1 MLDYLLQY
9 ALFLAETLTIVA
21 AVAALV
27 ILVAVLAAR
36 RRAGAGSET
45 ARGARPRAR
54 YREMKH
60 VLESGLLR
68 GKERKAAAKARKREA
83 RARAKGSRPDRP
95 RVFVLDF
102 KGDIRASAVSSL
114 REEVTAVLAHARP
127 EDEVLVRLESA
138 GGLVHDHGL
147 AASQLMRVRERGIPL
162 TVSVDRIAASGGYMM
177 ACVADR
183 ILAAPFAILGS
194 IGVLAQIPNFHRMLD
209 SHGID
214 FEQFKGGEYKRT
226 VTMFGENTDADRAK
240 LAQDIEE
247 IHGIFKRFV
256 TEAASGSRHREGRH
270 RRALARASREGPRT
284 LRRAR
289 HERRLPPRGERAGR
303 SRRGPLRG
311 PQAARGPARG
321 VGDRVRGRRRGRAVG
336 EREGPAPV
344 AVRHPRVI
352 YPPSADNKGAIH
364 AMERGLIWTSR
375 QSIVRSP

>member
-1 MLDYLLQY
+1 MVDYLLQY
-9 ALFLAETLTIVA
+9 TLFLAETLTIVA

-27 ILVAVLAAR
+27 ILAAVLAAR
-36 RRAGAGSET
+36 RRAGAGSE
-45 ARGARPRAR
+45 RLEVRDLGAR

-83 RARAKGSRPDRP
+83 RARVKGSRPDRP

-127 EDEVLVRLESA
+127 EDEVLLRLESA

-162 TVSVDRIAASGGYMM
+162 VVSVDRIAASGGYMM

-194 IGVLAQIPNFHRMLD
+194 IGVLAQIPNFHRLLD

-256 TEAASGSRHREGRH
+256 TEQRPGLDIEKVATGEHWLG
-270 RRALARASREGPRT
+270 
-284 LRRAR
+284 RRAR
-289 HERRLPPRGERAGR
+289 DLGLCDELVTSDDYLLAANERADLVGVRFEARKRLAARLAESVTAFVGGVEAALWASEKDRRL
-303 SRRGPLRG
+303 SL
-311 PQAARGPARG
+311 
-321 VGDRVRGRRRGRAVG
+321 
-336 EREGPAPV
+336 
-344 AVRHPRVI
+344 
-352 YPPSADNKGAIH
+352 
-364 AMERGLIWTSR
+364 
-375 QSIVRSP
+375 

>member
-9 ALFLAETLTIVA
+9 ALFLAETLTVVA

-27 ILVAVLAAR
+27 LLVAALAAR
-36 RRAGAGSET
+36 RRAGAGTE
-45 ARGARPRAR
+45 RLEVRDLGAR

-68 GKERKAAAKARKREA
+68 GKARKAAAKARKRDA

-147 AASQLMRVRERGIPL
+147 AASQLLRVRERGIPL

-256 TEAASGSRHREGRH
+256 SEQRPGLDIDTVATGEHWLG
-270 RRALARASREGPRT
+270 
-284 LRRAR
+284 RRAR
-289 HERRLPPRGERAGR
+289 ELGLCDELVTSDDYLLAANERADLVGVRYEARKRLAARLAESLAAFVGGAEAALWASEKDRRL
-303 SRRGPLRG
+303 SL
-311 PQAARGPARG
+311 
-321 VGDRVRGRRRGRAVG
+321 
-336 EREGPAPV
+336 
-344 AVRHPRVI
+344 
-352 YPPSADNKGAIH
+352 
-364 AMERGLIWTSR
+364 
-375 QSIVRSP
+375 

>member
-9 ALFLAETLTIVA
+9 ALFLAETLTVVA

-27 ILVAVLAAR
+27 LLVVALAAR
-36 RRAGAGSET
+36 RRSGAGPE
-45 ARGARPRAR
+45 RLEVRDLGAR
-54 YREMKH
+54 YREMRQ

-83 RARAKGSRPDRP
+83 KARAKGARPDRP

-114 REEVTAVLAHARP
+114 REEVTAVLAHARS

-162 TVSVDRIAASGGYMM
+162 TVSVDRVAASGGYMM

-194 IGVLAQIPNFHRMLD
+194 IGVLAQIPNFHRLLD

-240 LAQDIEE
+240 LTQDIEE
-247 IHGIFKRFV
+247 VHDIFKCFV
-256 TEAASGSRHREGRH
+256 TEQRPGLDIEKVATGEHWLG
-270 RRALARASREGPRT
+270 
-284 LRRAR
+284 RRAR
-289 HERRLPPRGERAGR
+289 ELGLCDELVTSDDYLLAANERADLVGVRFEARKRLANRLAESVTAFVGGAEAALWASERDRRL
-303 SRRGPLRG
+303 SL
-311 PQAARGPARG
+311 
-321 VGDRVRGRRRGRAVG
+321 
-336 EREGPAPV
+336 
-344 AVRHPRVI
+344 
-352 YPPSADNKGAIH
+352 
-364 AMERGLIWTSR
+364 
-375 QSIVRSP
+375 

>member
-9 ALFLAETLTIVA
+9 ALFLAETLTIVV

-27 ILVAVLAAR
+27 LLVAALAAR
-36 RRAGAGSET
+36 RRAGAGSSSE
-45 ARGARPRAR
+45 RLVVRDLGAR

-60 VLESGLLR
+60 VLEAGLLH
-68 GKERKAAAKARKREA
+68 GKEGKAAAKARKREA
-83 RARAKGSRPDRP
+83 KAHAKESHPDRS

-138 GGLVHDHGL
+138 GGLVHDYGL

-162 TVSVDRIAASGGYMM
+162 VVSVDRVAASGGYMM

-194 IGVLAQIPNFHRMLD
+194 IGVLAQIPNFHRLLD

-256 TEAASGSRHREGRH
+256 TEQRPGLDIEKVATGEHWLG
-270 RRALARASREGPRT
+270 
-284 LRRAR
+284 RRAR
-289 HERRLPPRGERAGR
+289 DLGLCDELVTSDDYLLAANERADLVGVRFEARKRLAARLAESMAVFMGGAEAALWASEKDRRL
-303 SRRGPLRG
+303 SL
-311 PQAARGPARG
+311 
-321 VGDRVRGRRRGRAVG
+321 
-336 EREGPAPV
+336 
-344 AVRHPRVI
+344 
-352 YPPSADNKGAIH
+352 
-364 AMERGLIWTSR
+364 
-375 QSIVRSP
+375 

>member
-1 MLDYLLQY
+1 MVDYLLQY
-9 ALFLAETLTIVA
+9 TLFLAETLTIVA

-36 RRAGAGSET
+36 RRAGAGSE
-45 ARGARPRAR
+45 RLEVRDLGAR

-60 VLESGLLR
+60 VLENGLLR
-68 GKERKAAAKARKREA
+68 GKERKAAAKARKRET

-127 EDEVLVRLESA
+127 EDEVLLRLDSA

-162 TVSVDRIAASGGYMM
+162 VVSVDRIAASGGYMM

-256 TEAASGSRHREGRH
+256 TEQRPGLDIEKVATGEHWLG
-270 RRALARASREGPRT
+270 
-284 LRRAR
+284 RRAR
-289 HERRLPPRGERAGR
+289 DLGLCDELVTSDDYLLAANERADLVGVRFEARKRLAARLAESVTAFVGGVEAALWASEKDRRL
-303 SRRGPLRG
+303 SL
-311 PQAARGPARG
+311 
-321 VGDRVRGRRRGRAVG
+321 
-336 EREGPAPV
+336 
-344 AVRHPRVI
+344 
-352 YPPSADNKGAIH
+352 
-364 AMERGLIWTSR
+364 
-375 QSIVRSP
+375 